1 MEEFIK
7 YLIRMGIVEM
17 EISFNNSGSNSHDSN
32 KEKNNNKIGNLQ
44 VHKNGDRVYSWKILV
59 E

>member
-1 MEEFIK
+1 
-7 YLIRMGIVEM
+7 MGIIEM
-17 EISFNNSGSNSHDSN
+17 EISFNNSGSNSYDSN
-32 KEKNNNKIGNLQ
+32 KDKNNAKIGNLQ

>member
-1 MEEFIK
+1 
-7 YLIRMGIVEM
+7 MGIIEM
-17 EISFNNSGSNSHDSN
+17 EISFNNSGSNSYDSN
-32 KEKNNNKIGNLQ
+32 KEKNNNKIGTLQ